1 MTMRLRAF
9 VSLALGL
16 ALSHAI
22 LAHADIVVGQSL
34 PLTGEAG
41 AAGRGLAL
49 GSKIYFD
56 HVNATEGGVNGQKIV
71 QVVKDDAYK
80 PENTLRN
87 VKDFVADPHVV
98 ALTGLYGTDN
108 VSELLRQGV
117 FDGAT
122 PPVVGVSTGARL
134 LREPLNPSI
143 FHLRASYVE
152 EVEAIVRHVTSL
164 GTKRIAVFYEDNPF
178 GEAGLRAA
186 EDAAKKRNV
195 ALVAR
200 ASYEPYTTDVRNAV
214 KDVIESNPDTVIM
227 VSITPPTAEFI
238 QQFHAAGGQA
248 FLFCIS
254 TANVEGLAR
263 TVAPPVLQGVG
274 MSQVMPFPYSATLPL
289 VAEYQ
294 KLMNTYAKGTPYSYP
309 TMEGFLNAKLL
320 VTALKKAGAAPTR
333 ASVRQA
339 LDNLG
344 QVNLGGYTLSFSPN
358 NHIGSH
364 FVDLTVVSRTGKL
377 MR

>member
-1 MTMRLRAF
+1 MRLRAF
-9 VSLALGL
+9 LSLALGL
-16 ALSHAI
+16 GLSLTSA
-22 LAHADIVVGQSL
+22 AHADILVGQSV

-41 AAGRGLAL
+41 GSGRGLAL
-49 GSKIYFD
+49 GAKIVFD
-56 HVNATEGGVNGQKIV
+56 HLNATEGGVNGQKIV
-71 QVVKDDAYK
+71 HLVKDDAYK
-80 PENTLRN
+80 PDVTLRN
-87 VKDFVADPHVV
+87 VKEFAADSRVI

-117 FDGAT
+117 FDGAA

-143 FHLRASYVE
+143 YHLRASYVE

-200 ASYEPYTTDVRNAV
+200 APYEPYTTEVRSAV
-214 KDVIESNPDTVIM
+214 KEVVESNPDTVIM

-238 QQFHAAGGQA
+238 QQFHKAGGRA
-248 FLFCIS
+248 YLFCIS
-254 TANVEGLAR
+254 TANVEGLVKALDP
-263 TVAPPVLQGVG
+263 AVLQGVG

-320 VTALKKAGAAPTR
+320 VAALKKAGAAPTR

-339 LDNLG
+339 LDSLG
-344 QVNLGGYTLSFSPN
+344 QVNLGGYQLSLSSG